1 MGELRKDLINEF
13 VRRRLRALR
22 REKRLSVRQAA
33 KLSGI
38 PESSYSCLEGG
49 HYRITLQNL
58 QRILAGLGVGIE
70 QVWPTPYA
78 VEPLAA
84 RSSTVGPAS
93 VPDTNSLNYFRFH
106 ELVTLS
112 EARQA
117 ALLIRRTLDIRVVY
131 TLNVDEAERRK
142 LCQSVQAGLAPGW
155 KTYRKGSGDVEIFL
169 CLKDSLLGDRLRR
182 LLTLYMDLWLATFFA
197 QPPS

>member
-1 MGELRKDLINEF
+1 MKDVQDDLINEF
-13 VRRRLRALR
+13 IRKRLRALR
-22 REKRLSVRQAA
+22 REKRLSVRRAA
-33 KLSGI
+33 ELTGI
-38 PESSYSCLEGG
+38 PESSYSCLERG
-49 HYRITLQNL
+49 HYRITLANL
-58 QRILAGLGVGIE
+58 HRMLGGLRVGIE
-70 QVWPTPYA
+70 QVWPAPYIDQS
-78 VEPLAA
+78 LAGGTA
-84 RSSTVGPAS
+84 STSPAS
-93 VPDTNSLNYFRFH
+93 APDANSLNYFRFH

-131 TLNVDEAERRK
+131 ALNVDEAERRK
-142 LCQSVQAGLAPGW
+142 LCQSVQAGLAPWW